1 MPSLIDFQSIN
12 PVNLEKPP
20 NSSDSCG
27 NITSG
32 ILSPKDVPAQNQ
44 LYDLNWMDL
53 DLSSSSD
60 EDDNCS
66 VKETTTSPH
75 PSSASRSL
83 TVATSTAQDDP
94 APKLFDRPSP
104 ETSSNSTSAE
114 YSSEEDDLEEVP
126 GLGDEDFE
134 SLLNAGFQ
142 EVLMNLPEA
151 SVSLGFDQF
160 PSSSSPTSVEPPAAE
175 TFLNLDDERFLQ
187 EALLHPPESSV
198 PLDLDQFFSSSS
210 SSSSSDDA
218 ISSSVEPPAAETFL
232 DLDDAQFNITI
243 SPHRTNN
250 IDAADSCS
258 QTVTTSTAQN
268 DTTAPVS
275 FDGPQISV
283 GSTTSVGKSNVD
295 PVPPSSFENLPAGY
309 YLVRI
314 PEPSSTASVTYYG
327 VEDWRAEELL
337 APSIVLPKQA
347 ATGVGNCERVES
359 RREERR
365 NSSTRFRPYPP
376 TSSNVREGGEKRK
389 RNVSNVRTV
398 FNAEHNSFLEEMF
411 SRGTHYLSPVEREAL
426 ARNLGVRS
434 DAINNWF
441 KNKRARLARNRS

>member
-44 LYDLNWMDL
+44 LYDLSWMDL

-151 SVSLGFDQF
+151 SVSLGFDQL
-160 PSSSSPTSVEPPAAE
+160 PSSSSPT
-175 TFLNLDDERFLQ
+175 
-187 EALLHPPESSV
+187 
-198 PLDLDQFFSSSS
+198 
-210 SSSSSDDA
+210 
-218 ISSSVEPPAAETFL
+218 SVEPPAAETFL